1 MQATLRDQPMIQ
13 AAVGRAEADLRS
25 GRAFLAE
32 AARELWTE
40 TASTGSTSQERRA
53 VLRLAATHGIR
64 LAVQVVD
71 TVYNAAGVTSIY
83 EGNPI
88 QRYFQDIHVISQHIQ
103 ARLSHYE
110 LVGQHWLGVNVDLT
124 RP

>member
-1 MQATLRDQPMIQ
+1 
-13 AAVGRAEADLRS
+13 
-25 GRAFLAE
+25 
-32 AARELWTE
+32 
-40 TASTGSTSQERRA
+40 
-53 VLRLAATHGIR
+53 LRLAATHGIR